1 MLGDNDAQT
10 SGVALLLAA
19 ETNPD
24 EAAKDQQLARRFGVP
39 PGAVTVNRD
48 AFKRTARSE
57 EAQPVLDASPKLAA
71 SIARRPQA
79 APILHDSLEEMGLL
93 EGLVKSITQPLGKA
107 VRDPG
112 GTARRMI
119 GGLDDVLM
127 GRTSYDIASAQG
139 GMRNVGRALGAGTL
153 DIAAGAVSAAS
164 APVNWATR
172 ALRFG
177 EPVEVLAA
185 DIKAQADKIAPK
197 LDDPYVQAAL
207 DGVRSIPVSL
217 LSGLVTLAT
226 RNPALGASVA
236 GVTTGGASYLEGRE
250 AGLGDATA
258 ATYGAIDAALEIGT
272 EYLGNRLLA
281 NDLAADSAASFGRI
295 LFRQM
300 LAEQPTEQ
308 VATITQDFNRWAFIE
323 ANQGKT
329 FGDYLDERGDA
340 AVRTAIATAVGVG
353 ATTSIITATDRV
365 LRAATGQ
372 QRMAEE
378 ASAVRDAFATLLQNA
393 AASKVLARD
402 PETFRQT
409 LADMAEDTPGET
421 VFLSPD
427 ALESLA
433 QSGVEIDALLP
444 SAAAGFD
451 EARMAGHDVAVPL
464 AELLTAAASNES
476 FGQAVLDH
484 VKLDPAGMS
493 KAEAETFMA
502 SDQAKAL
509 ADEIAQVVA
518 REAEAEAADAGRAAV
533 EARVMEM
540 LTAARRHTDAV
551 NKIYASHMA
560 NFYTVLA
567 GRLGRTPEEVFER
580 FPVRIEAA
588 PVASGF
594 VGQAV
599 GQNVGETGDDNQLSR
614 RDAGG
619 ARPAAGAGTEASGL
633 SGDAGGRAGLSG
645 SAGLLGRAPGPGA
658 GDAGSGDGRPG
669 GAQPLPGSPATAFA
683 GRAGRVEVQGFAP
696 ARAAA
701 EAYATAAGLPFA
713 PPAVYAAVDTE
724 RAARIAQAYT
734 EMAHAPTDPEVKASY
749 DAMVAETLAQWQ
761 AIKATG
767 LQVEFIAGENP
778 YSVPYEAIIDVRENN
793 HLWVFPTDDGYG
805 GDPITDADVAQN
817 PLLALVPGEEISGRP
832 VRVNDIFRIV
842 HDYFGHVK
850 DGHGF
855 GPTGEENAWQSHVTM
870 YSPLAARAM
879 TTETRGQN
887 SWVNYGPLGE
897 QNRADPTNTTYA
909 EQKIGLLPE
918 WVSTEG
924 RVPAKE
930 GVYGQDITQDTTQD
944 GADTGGARSREVAV
958 SEVGG
963 GGRGVGPSAAA
974 RIGWTPERIDRL
986 IREHAVSYNDNTN
999 AYAVMMSPQAFL
1011 DLTLSAEGQAR
1022 LATFDP
1028 SVTRARPLDLADLEA
1043 ESQTP
1048 FLIIPEPEEPD
1059 DFQKTNYGL
1068 TLLPTPIYGHEGRHR
1083 MMALREAGF
1092 TQVPV
1097 VIIVQAERAQRDDL
1111 PAVELSR
1118 QSSRLSPY
1126 NNGVRNAQV
1135 GGLIPVNQANRE
1147 RLIEMVG
1154 GADVLFQDTFY
1165 SPLERAVEGIG
1176 FARAPAA
1183 QWLATIRKTPGVKK
1197 DELEWTGLPVW
1208 LETRAQDDPNAPVT
1222 RDEVL
1227 AFVRNNGVQLE
1238 ETILSEDAEYLEL
1251 DEDLERDYMNKA
1263 YNDWLLYEWDGAINT
1278 NTEIEEVET
1287 GDVDMFGDPVFEERV
1302 VERFYVEYNDGRQT
1316 MQEGPFDTSEEA
1328 EEALNT
1334 ARDEAWERAVG
1345 GGWEDSYFDDAYEQ
1359 QRERSSP
1366 RWDTYRTTPREGE
1379 SYTELLLRLPP
1390 GAAGNPK
1397 TSPSTHWREPGVVA
1411 HVRFDIRRD
1420 LQGRKVLMIHEIQSD
1435 WHQKGR
1441 DQGYKT
1447 ALKPEERARLEGEL
1461 AVAQAEI
1468 DRLKNTPEY
1477 LSWMSERTALQNEEN
1492 ELYDQRRNM
1501 TSEAYQSWEDR
1512 RRSIAARLGAVLDRK
1527 PYTTDLLRLNDTIN
1541 SLRIKLDSSAG
1552 IPDAPFKGTGY
1563 AALLLRRMI
1572 AYAVDKR
1579 IDRIAWI
1586 RGEQQNGEED
1596 AEGGWFYDR
1605 VLINVANDVLK
1616 PFRGKDAAPVG
1627 RGDYSD
1633 PVSVATRNLE
1643 KVEREIADYPLQLS
1657 ENELS
1662 EQIAYLTARVAELE
1676 QTRKDNP
1683 PIQRAEPDADGLRL
1697 FDPNPVGEAA
1707 KRDQDAIRE
1716 QAKPLV
1722 ELAGLYRRR
1731 AEAQDKLAS
1740 AKATEARSRAR
1751 YEQAVEAAKTQL
1763 AGAREALAAAEEV
1776 VGESLAEIRK
1786 RRKEQGTKLDLQE
1799 QAVADA
1805 QFAVDE
1811 AQLRL
1816 TAAENALL
1824 DREARA
1830 GRVYLIDGINGMET
1844 AEEDRTPG
1852 HMGFDVTQAMAD
1864 QARDG
1869 FSLFQSNRGAF
1880 SPATST
1886 ITLLEAADLST
1897 FLHEAA
1903 HFFLETYIEVASDPG
1918 APPDIVADIQAFFKW
1933 AGVKDL
1939 AEWKSW
1945 NLDQRREAHEKWAR
1959 GFEKRLMSGR
1969 SPSLRLDR
1977 MFATFR
1983 AWLVAVYRRAKNLR
1997 VNVSPEVR
2005 AVMDRML
2012 ASDAEIAEA
2021 EAARSMLPLFRDRA
2035 ASGMSEDAWRAYQE
2049 LGVAAT
2055 REAQDELANR
2065 SMRDMQWLTNARSQ
2079 ALKDLQRQA
2088 RTVRARVRR
2097 EVTAEVMARP
2107 ENRAREFLKRGMIDG
2122 RKVEG
2127 GYKLAIA
2134 EVDAM
2139 LGDAPAAKAVKDQLG
2154 YGKYGMLGTENG
2166 IHPQQV
2172 AELFGFADADALLRA
2187 LLNAPDPKAEIDG
2200 LTEQRLLEEY
2210 GDLTDPVSIERAAD
2224 KAVHNEA
2231 RGRFVASE
2239 LAALTKAIGK
2249 PNILARAARSF
2260 AEASI
2265 ARLRIR
2271 DLRPARYTAAEARAA
2286 KAAMT
2291 ALASGN
2297 LAAAAAEKRNQLINF
2312 YSARA
2317 AIAAGVEVE
2326 KALAYFAKFGRESTR
2341 KAIDPDYRDQ
2351 IDQLLE
2357 RFDLRVGQSLKAI
2370 DRRKSLAAWVE
2381 QQRERGFEPVVP
2393 DYLLEAAGR
2402 THFRDMTVEELRG
2415 LVDTVKNIEHLGRL
2429 KTKLLTARRERD
2441 FEKAVSLAEASIL
2454 DNATREARDAIES
2467 NQWIDRARSGV
2478 ASFFAMH
2485 RKFAS
2490 LIRTMD
2496 GFKDGGPLWELF
2508 VRGMNAA
2515 GDTETRMRAEA
2526 TRALHDILKP
2536 LWKAGSL
2543 RKKLFIPEIGRSLSL
2558 EGRLAVALNMGNETN
2573 RLRLN
2578 EGDRWS
2584 ASQIDAIGA
2593 TLTAEQWQVVQAV
2606 WDYIDSYWPQI
2617 AAKERRVSG
2626 VVPERVE
2633 RTPFT
2638 ITTADGQTINLA
2650 GGYYP
2655 IKYDPNRSSK
2665 AEADEAAEQVRS
2677 AMQGLYTRATTR
2689 RGHTQARVESVKRP
2703 VRKDL
2708 GVIFQHVTEVTHD
2721 LAWHE
2726 WLIDANR
2733 LLRAGPIDAAIRAY
2747 YGPEVLRAMRAA
2759 LADMAAGEVGA
2770 QNTFEAAVN
2779 HLRTGTTIAGL
2790 GWNLMTTLLQPL
2802 GLFNSVRTIGPK
2814 WVGVGI
2820 ARVFKDAASLKAST
2834 TWIKQRSEFMAG
2846 RVDTQ
2851 QREINEIRNKVMR
2864 DQNGVLTAVQDSF
2877 FYFISRAQLMAD
2889 VPTWIGAYE
2898 RAMASPSNLDKNGN
2912 PDEARAVALADQ
2924 AVIDAQGSGQTK
2936 DLAQVQRGSPLMKL
2950 FTNFYSY
2957 MNLTY
2962 NQISEEV
2969 GELRLKGPKHLPY
2982 FLIDVALVSF
2992 IPTTIAFL
3000 MREALTGGSDDEDD
3014 EALVIALIRENL
3026 GFFLGTMVGLR
3037 EIGSMVSTDMR
3048 YTSPA
3053 GLRVLSDAAGLK
3065 DQIVQG
3071 EADEALWRAVNRVA
3085 GAVLHY
3091 PAGQVDRTVRGF
3103 RALADGETSNPL
3115 VLLVGPER
3123 KAS

>member
-48 AFKRTARSE
+48 AFKRAARSE
-57 EAQPVLDASPKLAA
+57 DAQPVLDASPKLAA

-93 EGLVKSITQPLGKA
+93 EGLVKGITQPLGKA

-153 DIAAGAVSAAS
+153 DIAAGAVGAAS

-172 ALRFG
+172 ALGFG
-177 EPVEVLAA
+177 EPMRALAA
-185 DIKAQADKIAPK
+185 DIGAQADEIAPR
-197 LDDPYVQAAL
+197 LDNPYVQAAL

-217 LSGLVTLAT
+217 LSGAVTLAT
-226 RNPALGASVA
+226 RSPALGASVA

-250 AGLGDATA
+250 AGLGDAAA
-258 ATYGAIDAALEIGT
+258 ATYGAIDAALEVGT

-365 LRAATGQ
+365 FRAATGQ
-372 QRMAEE
+372 QRKAEE
-378 ASAVRDAFATLLQNA
+378 ASTVRDAFATLLQNA

-533 EARVMEM
+533 EARVMDM

-551 NKIYASHMA
+551 NKTYASHMA

-580 FPVRIEAA
+580 FPVRIAATPVGGGFVEQGATIGFEAA
-588 PVASGF
+588 PDPNNVVLADAWRAMTVEQQFEISARIAPPAAQRVGELLGTPVAVRQVLGGYLGEVNPAFQASVEDAGKAAAAGKALGYILSQDSVVVDSSEPFEGSSPLGAISFDAADESEARALGARLFSLNETEPGAVIGF
-594 VGQAV
+594 TYDAEAGEIVVLNTGDLSNDALHRLIGELFPEKEVALGERHVAFITKDQYGYGAGVSQPEIERSVREARDAASRSIAAAV
-599 GQNVGETGDDNQLSR
+599 GLGGNLGQQSVE
-614 RDAGG
+614 RD
-619 ARPAAGAGTEASGL
+619 
-633 SGDAGGRAGLSG
+633 
-645 SAGLLGRAPGPGA
+645 
-658 GDAGSGDGRPG
+658 DGRPEQAGDRSGWGQG
-669 GAQPLPGSPATAFA
+669 GSLAPLEGAPS
-683 GRAGRVEVQGFAP
+683 VSGFHGPIA
-696 ARAAA
+696 AVVAAA
-701 EAYATAAGLPFA
+701 RGYAERIGLPFGRQSFYA
-713 PPAVYAAVDTE
+713 PVDAERGRRIADAFEAMPHAPNDPAVADAYADMIRQTRAQYDALVDAGFQFWFFDT
-724 RAARIAQAYT
+724 A
-734 EMAHAPTDPEVKASY
+734 TDPYGGNSWN
-749 DAMVAETLAQWQ
+749 AMRDLRDNQRMGVFST
-761 AIKATG
+761 
-767 LQVEFIAGENP
+767 
-778 YSVPYEAIIDVRENN
+778 EA
-793 HLWVFPTDDGYG
+793 GYG
-805 GDPITDADVAQN
+805 QDASALDKADN
-817 PLLALVPGEEISGRP
+817 PLLADTGLVWPDGSPDGPPR
-832 VRVNDIFRIV
+832 RVLANDLFRAV
-842 HDYFGHVK
+842 HDAFGH
-850 DGHGF
+850 GLEGAGF
-855 GPTGEENAWQSHVTM
+855 RARGEENAWQAHSRLYTGAG
-870 YSPLAARAM
+870 LAAM
-879 TTETRGQN
+879 TSETRGQN
-887 SWVNYGPLGE
+887 SWLNFGP
-897 QNRADPTNTTYA
+897 YA
-909 EQKIGLLPE
+909 EKNRTAALEDTVFADQKIGLLPG
-918 WVSTEG
+918 WAWTEG
-924 RVPAKE
+924 RVP
-930 GVYGQDITQDTTQD
+930 DTPPTD
-944 GADTGGARSREVAV
+944 
-958 SEVGG
+958 
-963 GGRGVGPSAAA
+963 
-974 RIGWTPERIDRL
+974 
-986 IREHAVSYNDNTN
+986 
-999 AYAVMMSPQAFL
+999 
-1011 DLTLSAEGQAR
+1011 
-1022 LATFDP
+1022 
-1028 SVTRARPLDLADLEA
+1028 EA
-1043 ESQTP
+1043 
-1048 FLIIPEPEEPD
+1048 
-1059 DFQKTNYGL
+1059 
-1068 TLLPTPIYGHEGRHR
+1068 
-1083 MMALREAGF
+1083 
-1092 TQVPV
+1092 
-1097 VIIVQAERAQRDDL
+1097 
-1111 PAVELSR
+1111 
-1118 QSSRLSPY
+1118 
-1126 NNGVRNAQV
+1126 
-1135 GGLIPVNQANRE
+1135 
-1147 RLIEMVG
+1147 
-1154 GADVLFQDTFY
+1154 LFQDIFY
-1165 SPLERAVEGIG
+1165 SPLERVVENITLS
-1176 FARAPAA
+1176 RAPAA
-1183 QWLATIRKTPGVKK
+1183 QWLATIRKTSGVKK
-1197 DELEWTGLPVW
+1197 DELEWTGLPAW

-1238 ETILSEDAEYLEL
+1238 ETILTEDDEYLEL
-1251 DEDLERDYMNKA
+1251 DEDLEHDYMNMA
-1263 YNDWLLYEWDGAINT
+1263 YNDWLLYKWDGNINT
-1278 NTEIEEVET
+1278 ETEIEEVET
-1287 GDVDMFGDPVFEERV
+1287 GDVDDFGDPVLEEQV
-1302 VERFYVEYNDGRQT
+1302 VERFYVEYTDGRRTRQN
-1316 MQEGPFDTSEEA
+1316 GPFDIYEEA

-1334 ARDEAWERAVG
+1334 ARDEAWERAVEY
-1345 GGWEDSYFDDAYEQ
+1345 GWEDSYRERAYRQ
-1359 QRERSSP
+1359 QRERSAP
-1366 RWDTYRTTPREGE
+1366 RWDTYRTTPKEGDD
-1379 SYTELLLRLPP
+1379 YTELLLRLPP

-1397 TSPSTHWREPGVVA
+1397 TSPSTHWTEPGVVA

-1420 LQGRKVLMIHEIQSD
+1420 MQGRSVLMIHEIQSD
-1435 WHQKGR
+1435 WHQQGR
-1441 DQGYKT
+1441 DQGYNT

-1461 AVAQAEI
+1461 AATQAELDAVLAFPEREAWKARLREASDRIAAAITLRDAVESELFEAQARAREARGTEGEEAALLARREVEERSDKVLSELSAARDAASEI
-1468 DRLKNTPEY
+1468 QD
-1477 LSWMSERTALQNEEN
+1477 EEPGLA
-1492 ELYDQRRNM
+1492 EQRRLYD
-1501 TSEAYQSWEDR
+1501 
-1512 RRSIAARLGAVLDRK
+1512 
-1527 PYTTDLLRLNDTIN
+1527 TIT
-1541 SLRIKLDSSAG
+1541 SLRVKLNGLSG

-1579 IDRIAWI
+1579 INRIAWI
-1586 RGEQQNGEED
+1586 RGEQQNGGED

-1616 PFRGKDAAPVG
+1616 PFRGKNATPVG
-1627 RGDYSD
+1627 GGDYSD
-1633 PVSVATRNLE
+1633 PVSVATRKLKE
-1643 KVEREIADYPLQLS
+1643 AEREIADHPLQLS

-1662 EQIAYLTARVAELE
+1662 EQIAYLTARVAELD
-1676 QTRKDNP
+1676 QIRKDNP

-1707 KRDQDAIRE
+1707 KRDQDDIRE
-1716 QAKPLV
+1716 RAKPLV

-1731 AEAQDKLAS
+1731 AEAQDQLTS

-1751 YEQAVEAAKTQL
+1751 YEQAVEAAKNQL
-1763 AGAREALAAAEEV
+1763 EAAREALAAAEET

-1786 RRKEQGTKLDLQE
+1786 RRKEQGTKLDFQE

-1805 QFAVDE
+1805 QLAVDE

-1844 AEEDRTPG
+1844 QDEDRTPG
-1852 HMGFDVTQAMAD
+1852 HMGFDVTQAMAE
-1864 QARDG
+1864 QARNG

-1918 APPDIVADIQAFFKW
+1918 APPDIVADMQAFFKW

-2049 LGVAAT
+2049 QGITAT
-2055 REAQDELANR
+2055 RTAQDELASR
-2065 SMRDMQWLTNARSQ
+2065 SVRDMQWLTNARSQ
-2079 ALKDLQRQA
+2079 ALKALQRQA

-2239 LAALTKAIGK
+2239 LAALAKATGK

-2317 AIAAGVEVE
+2317 AIAAGGEVE
-2326 KALAYFAKFGRESTR
+2326 KALAYFAKFGREGTR

-2370 DRRKSLAAWVE
+2370 DKRKSLAAWVE

-2415 LVDTVKNIEHLGRL
+2415 LVDTIKNIEHLGRL
-2429 KTKLLTARRERD
+2429 KTKLLTAKRERD

-2467 NQWIDRARSGV
+2467 NQWLDRARSGV

-2536 LWKAGSL
+2536 LWKAGGL

-2665 AEADEAAEQVRS
+2665 AEADEAAELVRS

-2759 LADMAAGEVGA
+2759 LADMAAGEMGA

-2898 RAMASPSNLDKNGN
+2898 RAMASPSNLDKHGN

-2992 IPTTIAFL
+2992 IPTTVAFL
-3000 MREALTGGSDDEDD
+3000 MREALTGGGDDEDD
-3014 EALVIALIRENL
+3014 EALATALIRENL

-3071 EADEALWRAVNRVA
+3071 EADEALWRAVNRVG